1 METRAR
7 YKHRIEQEARNAEQS
22 ESFPGAMITRMAAD
36 GKASEMLLIS
46 HLDTDTPDLSDDEI
60 SDPKGQLLFGR
71 WKERWGVRRKLLRW
85 TVRSLSLLLVL
96 LLHIT
101 VMVTLKR
108 NGIISKDL
116 HDIVSE
122 RLLSPVAE
130 RVIPELHHRLEFFE
144 SRMLDAIEMAKFMTP
159 NFDETLYWGAVN
171 ATLTKTKGMA
181 NTLITQEKMR
191 PGYQLAQKYDTDDKH
206 PVVMVPG
213 FITSGLEVWKG
224 KSCMKN
230 VFRERVWGGLASAP
244 YWLRERY
251 CMMENMAL
259 DPITG
264 MDPKGIKVRSAQGFG
279 AADFFIGNDSMWG
292 NYWVWSKILEN
303 LADLDYDSTSMSMEA
318 YDWRL
323 AIKMLEDRDHYFTH
337 LKHKIETYHKTAG
350 KKVVLTS
357 HSMGSLVV
365 HYFFAWVTA
374 NESQGGGSGGKNWVD
389 EHIHAYVNIA
399 GCHLGVPKAASA
411 LTSGEMSDTVF
422 MTGVGNVVERFIPR
436 KSRKDMWTT
445 WGSLWS
451 MLPKGGDALWSV
463 GADFPKA
470 ASDDS
475 IDTCNKES
483 AISAE
488 FQEAIKRNVFVITDN
503 EDDGGPKA
511 PIKCDKNELLDPET
525 EPIVNK
531 VLEKLSTGIGHTTQS
546 VLDFLLTWGGGL
558 GPHTSA
564 AKVYSFDPDPKE
576 ETSFRTWHDIT
587 KTPLPH
593 APNMKI
599 YCLYGV
605 GVETERAFFYKRNPT
620 DITSDDGSTGKEAN
634 PPFILDTSVEDP
646 ENGIVHGIKYSDG
659 DGSVPLLSLGY
670 MCAGPW
676 RDAKSGL
683 NPSGSEVIIREYKH
697 QTGFSV
703 DDPMRKGPNSAEH
716 VDVLG
721 NQEMLEDFVKIVSNK
736 EVESVSDNIISDIE
750 GIVQRLEDHPDG
762 GLPQRK

>member
-1 METRAR
+1 
-7 YKHRIEQEARNAEQS
+7 
-22 ESFPGAMITRMAAD
+22 
-36 GKASEMLLIS
+36 MLNY
-46 HLDTDTPDLSDDEI
+46 TA
-60 SDPKGQLLFGR
+60 G
-71 WKERWGVRRKLLRW
+71 
-85 TVRSLSLLLVL
+85 
-96 LLHIT
+96 
-101 VMVTLKR
+101 
-108 NGIISKDL
+108 
-116 HDIVSE
+116 
-122 RLLSPVAE
+122 
-130 RVIPELHHRLEFFE
+130 
-144 SRMLDAIEMAKFMTP
+144 
-159 NFDETLYWGAVN
+159 
-171 ATLTKTKGMA
+171 
-181 NTLITQEKMR
+181 
-191 PGYQLAQKYDTDDKH
+191 
-206 PVVMVPG
+206 
-213 FITSGLEVWKG
+213 
-224 KSCMKN
+224 
-230 VFRERVWGGLASAP
+230 
-244 YWLRERY
+244 
-251 CMMENMAL
+251 
-259 DPITG
+259 
-264 MDPKGIKVRSAQGFG
+264 
-279 AADFFIGNDSMWG
+279 G

-303 LADLDYDSTSMSMEA
+303 LADLDYDSNSMTMEA

-323 AIKMLEDRDHYFTH
+323 ATKLLEDRDHYFTH
-337 LKHKIETYHKTAG
+337 LKHKIEICHKTAG

-436 KSRKDMWTT
+436 KTRKDMWTT

-451 MLPKGGDALWSV
+451 VSKWSRMMIKFPSTMKYLTALSASFLQMLPKGGDALWSV
-463 GADFPKA
+463 GADLPES

-475 IDTCNKES
+475 AETCSKDSDTPSKL
-483 AISAE
+483 
-488 FQEAIKRNVFVITDN
+488 QEAIKRNVFVITDN
-503 EDDGGPKA
+503 EEDGLPKA
-511 PIKCDKNELLDPET
+511 PIKCDKNELLDAET

-531 VLEKLSTGIGHTTQS
+531 ALEKLSAGIGHTTQS
-546 VLDFLLTWGGGL
+546 VLDFLLTWGGGM
-558 GPHTSA
+558 GPGTSA
-564 AKVYSFDPDPKE
+564 AKLYSFDPDSEE

-587 KTPLPH
+587 KTPLPY

-620 DITSDDGSTGKEAN
+620 DITSDDGSTGKEVN

-721 NQEMLEDFVKIVSNK
+721 NQEMLEDFVKIVSNR
-736 EVESVSDNIISDIE
+736 EVETVSDNIISDIE
-750 GIVQRLEDHPDG
+750 GIVKRLEEHPEG
-762 GLPQRK
+762 GLPRRE